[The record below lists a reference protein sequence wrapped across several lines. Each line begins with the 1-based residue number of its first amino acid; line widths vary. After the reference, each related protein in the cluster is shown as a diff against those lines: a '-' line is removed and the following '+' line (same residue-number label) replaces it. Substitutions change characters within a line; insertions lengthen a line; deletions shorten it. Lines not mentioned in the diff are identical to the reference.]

1 MTEEIITRLGD
12 GQRIKMPPAQ
22 VKEDL
27 LAGTKDAA
35 DKGVIAELT
44 ATELEQL
51 YEIIADQNR
60 AVSVKRGEEIV
71 FTDDASII
79 RMSEDEGAGGGM
91 GLPLGRVP
99 AVLVHERGYAQD
111 SAIVQSAAVVNVME
125 IKAELAGE
133 MQTYETASLLAT
145 VPLIYMVAPALLWY
159 YRPNGPYDNPAELM
173 PQGKIAEARE
183 SQEKAADHL
192 MEDIIHIGQRMHSVG
207 CDCLNLD
214 TTAAM
219 GDSEFYGTLRAV
231 EKLKE
236 IAPEMAI
243 EMGMA
248 GEFILGMHGQ
258 MTFKGQRLA
267 GMFPHQQ
274 VKVAAEAGVDIFGP
288 VVNTN
293 SSKSFPWNLA
303 RAVTFVKE
311 TSRVSSI
318 PVHVNGGMGVA
329 AVPMHPTPP
338 IDCVSRVTKAMV
350 QIGKID
356 GL

>member
-1 MTEEIITRLGD
+1 MS
-12 GQRIKMPPAQ
+12 PAQ

-44 ATELEQL
+44 ASELEQL

-60 AVSVKRGEEIV
+60 AVSVKRGDEIV

-79 RMSEDEGAGGGM
+79 RISEDEGAGGGM

-99 AVLVHERGYAQD
+99 AVLVHERGFAQD

-183 SQEKAADHL
+183 SQEQAADQL
-192 MEDIIHIGQRMHSVG
+192 MEDLVHIGKRMHSVG

-236 IAPEMAI
+236 VAPEMAI

-258 MTFKGQRLA
+258 VSFKGQRLA

-274 VKVAAEAGVDIFGP
+274 VKVAEEAGVDIFGP

-293 SSKSFPWNLA
+293 SSRSFPWNLA

-311 TSRVSSI
+311 TSRVSTI
-318 PVHVNGGMGVA
+318 PIHVNGGMGVA

>member
-1 MTEEIITRLGD
+1 MTEEIITRCGD
-12 GQRIKMPPAQ
+12 GQRIKMSPAQ

-44 ATELEQL
+44 ASELEQL

-60 AVSVKRGEEIV
+60 AVSVKRGDEIV

-79 RMSEDEGAGGGM
+79 RISEDEGAGGGM

-99 AVLVHERGYAQD
+99 AVLVHERGFAQD

-183 SQEKAADHL
+183 SQEQAADQL
-192 MEDIIHIGQRMHSVG
+192 MEDLVHIGKRMHSVG

-236 IAPEMAI
+236 VAPEMAI

-258 MTFKGQRLA
+258 VSFKGQRLA

-274 VKVAAEAGVDIFGP
+274 VKVAEEAGVDIFGP

-293 SSKSFPWNLA
+293 SSRSFPWNLA

-311 TSRVSSI
+311 TSRVSTI
-318 PVHVNGGMGVA
+318 PIHVNGGMGVA